1 MGFERKSPSHQDFVQ
16 PAVLRYLGET
26 FRKSFWRRSFLP
38 ITLFI
43 LMRTLR
49 QRSPAYFRSA
59 RKGNASLDYMLIL
72 AAMLPIVLFITVKG
86 KRIMQ
91 LVWEMLCV
99 QVSWPLM

>member
-1 MGFERKSPSHQDFVQ
+1 MPVFKRIAK
-16 PAVLRYLGET
+16 T
-26 FRKSFWRRSFLP
+26 FQKSFWRQRFLP

-43 LMRTLR
+43 LMRTFR
-49 QRSPAYFRSA
+49 QRSPTPIRST
-59 RKGNASLDYMLIL
+59 RKGNSALDYMLIL

-99 QVSWPLM
+99 QISWPLM